1 MLKRLA
7 AIVAVPILLIIALA
21 TTAAGQEKSAPPSN
35 QVAVHYTVQQGDSAC
50 GRGTDG
56 IYRCCNTGGTA
67 C

>member
-7 AIVAVPILLIIALA
+7 AIVAVPVLLIIALA
-21 TTAAGQEKSAPPSN
+21 AAVVGQEKSAPPSD

-50 GRGTDG
+50 WWGSDGR
-56 IYRCCNTGGTA
+56 YRCCGTGGVV